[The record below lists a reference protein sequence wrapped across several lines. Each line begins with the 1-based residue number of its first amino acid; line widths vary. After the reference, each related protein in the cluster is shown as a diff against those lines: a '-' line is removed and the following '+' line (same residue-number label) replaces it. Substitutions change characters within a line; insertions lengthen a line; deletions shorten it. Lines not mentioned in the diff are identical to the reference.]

1 LNEILNYRAHTHT
14 KKACIYYREEFNFL
28 NVSLYVCM
36 GGERLGA
43 DQNKIYIFF
52 LLFYQQNLNFYI
64 YIIGFLYKSCIH
76 ILIG

>member
-1 LNEILNYRAHTHT
+1 MKSSLVSQVCMIS
-14 KKACIYYREEFNFL
+14 IGEEFNFL